1 MKSFTKLCSRSLH
14 NASALWKTHSSVR
27 FYQIDLGKV
36 ASTFA
41 IPSLTSFQNKALEVV
56 SSSENDKDILI
67 QAPLYSGKT
76 LSYLIPTFEVVTKA
90 IREERWTERPGF
102 RALIIVPSREA
113 ALAVGRQV
121 DQYINSLPES
131 ERPNAS
137 VEKPS
142 FDTYNRNASRK
153 QGHELIEEYDDYK
166 AYEHSQTRRENV
178 YGLSYAITCGGKSFE
193 KEISMLDASE
203 PEIIIATPGRLVDH
217 LKNSDYFR
225 NVKLVIVDDCSMFK
239 GPMAS
244 MMDQIFTPE
253 NISPNAKRIFIND
266 TEGTFSKF
274 LRNSENVEVLTSEET
289 ITKQN
294 VKQSVIKTQNTAEQL
309 KVLYQILSENKH
321 KKVAVF
327 SDSAKVI
334 HAHYLMAE
342 NNLFSSL
349 ISSRISPT
357 RAMTSF
363 SYFNEQEN
371 GIAFCSNI
379 ASPMNPNVDLV
390 IHLDAPATQQVYE
403 ARISRAFGKSNSQ
416 SIVLV
421 SSSSENVPEY
431 LSNVSS
437 SPVPSGSANEFVI
450 KPLRVAQVQ
459 QENGYHLLLN
469 CVTKYAESGLEKKAA
484 VEKAIS
490 TLKDMGFSEGLPK
503 ISKRTAIKIGF
514 EKELLEADLLLP

>member
-1 MKSFTKLCSRSLH
+1 MKSFTKLCSRSLST
-14 NASALWKTHSSVR
+14 AALWKTHSSVR

-56 SSSENDKDILI
+56 SSSENDKDVLI

-90 IREERWTERPGF
+90 IREERWKERPGF

-131 ERPNAS
+131 ERPNIS

-142 FDTYNRNASRK
+142 LEVYNRNASIK
-153 QGHELIEEYDDYK
+153 QGHEIIEEYNDYE

-178 YGLSYAITCGGKSFE
+178 YGLSYAITCGGKSLE
-193 KEISMLDASE
+193 KEITLLDASE
-203 PEIIIATPGRLVDH
+203 PEIIIATPGRLLEH

-225 NVKLVIVDDCSMFK
+225 NVKIVIVDDCSMLK
-239 GPMAS
+239 GSMAS

-266 TEGTFSKF
+266 TEGVFSKF

-289 ITKQN
+289 ITKHN
-294 VKQSVIKTQNTAEQL
+294 VKQSIIKTQNTAEQL
-309 KVLYQILSENKH
+309 KVLYGILSENKH

-327 SDSAKVI
+327 GDSAKII

-357 RAMTSF
+357 RAMTAF
-363 SYFNEQEN
+363 SYFNELEN

-379 ASPMNPNVDLV
+379 ACPMNPNVDLV

-403 ARISRAFGKSNSQ
+403 ARVSRAYGKSNSQ
-416 SIVLV
+416 SIVLI
-421 SSSSENVPEY
+421 SSSTQNVPEY
-431 LSNVSS
+431 LSSVSS
-437 SPVPSGSANEFVI
+437 SPAPSGSNSEFVI
-450 KPLRVAQVQ
+450 KPLRVAKVH
-459 QENGYHLLLN
+459 QENGYYLLLN
-469 CVTKYAESGLEKKAA
+469 LVTKYAESEIDKKAA
-484 VEKAIS
+484 VENAIT
-490 TLKDMGFSEGLPK
+490 TLKELGFSEDLPK
-503 ISKRTAIKIGF
+503 ISRHTAIKVGF
-514 EKELLEADLLLP
+514 EKEFLEAGLLMP